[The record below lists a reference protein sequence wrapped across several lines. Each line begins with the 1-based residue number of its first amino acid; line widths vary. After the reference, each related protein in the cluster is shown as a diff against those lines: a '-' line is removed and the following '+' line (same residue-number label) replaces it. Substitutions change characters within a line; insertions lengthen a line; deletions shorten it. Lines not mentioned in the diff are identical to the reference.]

1 MRIRVINGPN
11 LNLLGTREPVLYGS
25 ETLADIERS
34 LETQAQA
41 NQIEIECLQSNH
53 EGELVEAIQGC
64 RDHFDGLILN
74 AAAYAHTSIAIR
86 DALLATGIPTVE
98 VHLTNLARRED
109 FRRRTLTADVAIGQI
124 NGFGAYGYEL
134 ALAAL
139 LNHLNR

>member
-11 LNLLGTREPVLYGS
+11 LNLLGTREPDIYGA

-34 LETQAQA
+34 LRERGQELQVSVD
-41 NQIEIECLQSNH
+41 CFQSNH
-53 EGELVEAIQGC
+53 EGELVDAIQSC
-64 RDHFDGLILN
+64 RDQFDGLILN
-74 AAAYAHTSIAIR
+74 AAGYSHTSVAIR
-86 DALLATGIPTVE
+86 DALLAAELPTVE

-139 LNHLNR
+139 VNHLNR

>member
-11 LNLLGTREPVLYGS
+11 LNLLGTREPELYGAD
-25 ETLADIERS
+25 TLADIERA
-34 LETQAQA
+34 LEAQAQA
-41 NQIEIECLQSNH
+41 EQIEIQCFQSNH
-53 EGELVEAIQGC
+53 EGELVEAIQSC
-64 RDHFDGLILN
+64 RGHFDGLILN
-74 AAAYAHTSIAIR
+74 AAAYSHTSVAIR
-86 DALLATGIPTVE
+86 DALLAAETPTVE
-98 VHLTNLARRED
+98 VHLTNLARREE

>member
-11 LNLLGTREPVLYGS
+11 LNLLGTREPALYGS

-34 LETQAQA
+34 LEAQAQA